1 MRSRPGFSNTFF
13 EKQSA
18 VCLWNGI
25 NCQKG
30 ERAGL
35 TADQTWPLP
44 AEVMLHFQHTAH
56 GFWGDAL
63 NPRCA
68 YRFDSSARNRI
79 NPWSG

>member
-1 MRSRPGFSNTFF
+1 MASIAN
-13 EKQSA
+13 
-18 VCLWNGI
+18 
-25 NCQKG
+25 KG
-30 ERAGL
+30 SEQDSL
-35 TADQTWPLP
+35 LIKP
-44 AEVMLHFQHTAH
+44 AY